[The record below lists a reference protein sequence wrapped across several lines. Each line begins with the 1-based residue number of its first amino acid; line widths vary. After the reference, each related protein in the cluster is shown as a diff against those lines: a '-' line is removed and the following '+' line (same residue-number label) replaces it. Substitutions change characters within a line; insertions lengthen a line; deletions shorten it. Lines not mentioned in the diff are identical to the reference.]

1 MNSNDKYHEDQQ
13 HRISKVEKFN
23 EWMQEI
29 KSIYYANNKAM
40 NNAFNKIYNEELSV
54 YRQVIETVV
63 KLPFIQEII
72 EENKIILLD

>member
-1 MNSNDKYHEDQQ
+1 MYIDIITLFNDITTRYYAKLLKKINMNSNDKYHEDQQ

-40 NNAFNKIYNEELSV
+40 NNAFNKIYNEE
-54 YRQVIETVV
+54 I
-63 KLPFIQEII
+63 
-72 EENKIILLD
+72 

>member
-29 KSIYYANNKAM
+29 NSIYYANNKAM
-40 NNAFNKIYNEELSV
+40 TNAFNKIYNEE
-54 YRQVIETVV
+54 I
-63 KLPFIQEII
+63 
-72 EENKIILLD
+72 